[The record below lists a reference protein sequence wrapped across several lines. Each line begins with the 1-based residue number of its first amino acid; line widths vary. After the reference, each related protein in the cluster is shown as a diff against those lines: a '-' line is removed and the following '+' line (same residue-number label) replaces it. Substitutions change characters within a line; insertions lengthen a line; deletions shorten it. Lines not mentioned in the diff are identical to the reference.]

1 MNGCRQVRAF
11 AEYFE
16 REISAK
22 KLDGREPSILPP
34 VSYIFFP
41 PPYFPRSV
49 FRFFLLFGHLVAS
62 FLPHHSFIFLFP
74 FLLPFFTENSIA
86 RFCFLLSPSF
96 AHTPFQEEDRR
107 AYVGQLPVLSPS
119 LSRMLLWTFLSL
131 SLLPLFSHPFS
142 FSPRFNG
149 CTRVRSPRLQ
159 EASSGSDWKA
169 ADFYPLLVFF
179 YAWYPL

>member
-49 FRFFLLFGHLVAS
+49 FRFFLLLSATS
-62 FLPHHSFIFLFP
+62 SPLFTP
-74 FLLPFFTENSIA
+74 SLLYLFVSIPFFTENSIA

-96 AHTPFQEEDRR
+96 AHSPFQEEDRR

-159 EASSGSDWKA
+159 EASSGSD
-169 ADFYPLLVFF
+169 
-179 YAWYPL
+179 

>member
-1 MNGCRQVRAF
+1 MDVGR
-11 AEYFE
+11 
-16 REISAK
+16 SAR
-22 KLDGREPSILPP
+22 L
-34 VSYIFFP
+34 
-41 PPYFPRSV
+41 RSTLNEKSRRRNSTAASP
-49 FRFFLLFGHLVAS
+49 RFFHRSLTFSFHPRIFLDLSSAFSSSFRPPRRL

-96 AHTPFQEEDRR
+96 AHSPFQEEDRR

-159 EASSGSDWKA
+159 EASSGSD
-169 ADFYPLLVFF
+169 
-179 YAWYPL
+179 

>member
-41 PPYFPRSV
+41 SPYFPRSV

-96 AHTPFQEEDRR
+96 AHSPFQEEDRR

-159 EASSGSDWKA
+159 EASSGSD
-169 ADFYPLLVFF
+169 
-179 YAWYPL
+179 